1 MNLKVIRYL
10 VREQVKVN
18 KLFNGYLLKL
28 LNIINDSNYAEV
40 FKLCSYMR
48 EKYFSYYWYLE
59 KERSAVE
66 LEFSGCYM
74 NVPKPFDILKL
85 KEFFDSEINRICLS
99 RNMEKKKV
107 L

>member
-1 MNLKVIRYL
+1 
-10 VREQVKVN
+10 
-18 KLFNGYLLKL
+18 
-28 LNIINDSNYAEV
+28 
-40 FKLCSYMR
+40 MR

-59 KERSAVE
+59 KERTAVE